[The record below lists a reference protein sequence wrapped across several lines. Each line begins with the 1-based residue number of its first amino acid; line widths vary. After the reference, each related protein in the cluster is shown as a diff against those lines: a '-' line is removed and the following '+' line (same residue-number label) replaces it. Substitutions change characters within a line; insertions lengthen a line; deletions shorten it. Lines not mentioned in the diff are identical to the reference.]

1 MKFFILRHGITGDA
15 PTDEERDLTS
25 GGRAEVVKIVRQ
37 KLDHLGGVTQIFSSP
52 MMRVRNTLD
61 IAANLMKFEG
71 EIIVDEDLGTGRR
84 LADLKAFL
92 ERIDSTQGDIMIS
105 SHQSCSSIIVLWLT
119 GEDILI
125 PNGSLVCIEAE
136 ELGRGK
142 GKILWQESAS
152 GQEIKRTE
160 HFADMI

>member
-1 MKFFILRHGITGDA
+1 MKLFILRHGITGDA

-37 KLDHLGGVTQIFSSP
+37 KLDQLGGVTQIYSSP
-52 MMRVRNTLD
+52 MVRVRNTLD
-61 IAANLMKFEG
+61 IAANLMKFSG
-71 EIIVDEDLGTGRR
+71 EIVVQEDLGTGKR
-84 LADLKAFL
+84 LGELKDFL
-92 ERIDSTQGDIMIS
+92 ERIETSDGDVMIS
-105 SHQSCSSIIVLWLT
+105 SHQSCTSIIVLWLT